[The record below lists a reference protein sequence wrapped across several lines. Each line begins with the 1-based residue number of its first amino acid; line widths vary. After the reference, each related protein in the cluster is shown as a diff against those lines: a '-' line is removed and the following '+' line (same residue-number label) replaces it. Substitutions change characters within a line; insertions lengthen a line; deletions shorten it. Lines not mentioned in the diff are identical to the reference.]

1 MEVIGFQNMKK
12 EGGNSTP
19 INESWQRCSTSSHT
33 FLHRTGV
40 HLPLSPLHEDKLKL
54 RMGTKFQ
61 RFPRALCTDEG
72 GRSLDADS
80 LSVFLIFPS

>member
-1 MEVIGFQNMKK
+1 MPQSMKAGK
-12 EGGNSTP
+12 GAVLAPTL
-19 INESWQRCSTSSHT
+19 
-33 FLHRTGV
+33 FYTGLGCISLC
-40 HLPLSPLHEDKLKL
+40 HPLHEDKLKL